1 MTAAFQPSAFYSGAF
16 QSTTPL
22 LASTGTITLAGNAA
36 GGAIM
41 MPASTAAY
49 PHTRNAAAI
58 RATRWLGAATRVMA
72 LTGGTATFGSTL
84 HAAVGGYGTPFK
96 ISARATRWLP
106 AEAGV
111 YPQIRFSAGLQKAMV
126 ESGRVAVRGYAANAR
141 VEMPADSG
149 AYTVGGF
156 ANARSIGRPAL
167 SGGSIVYIGRDV
179 SLPIE
184 APTGGAEFALDAF
197 DADCFVTRIGYVG
210 PIQVIQQKTGASLLA
225 EKFLSAE
232 AARYTSATNDGY
244 LGREYSI
251 GSCGAYQLSGNRADL
266 RDRRTLNEHSG
277 TYILVDRTALLVKGD
292 IYDFS
297 TAPTVMS
304 VPKEDWVMRCA

>member
-1 MTAAFQPSAFYSGAF
+1 
-16 QSTTPL
+16 
-22 LASTGTITLAGNAA
+22 
-36 GGAIM
+36 
-41 MPASTAAY
+41 
-49 PHTRNAAAI
+49 
-58 RATRWLGAATRVMA
+58 MA
-72 LTGGTATFGSTL
+72 LTGVSATFGSTL
-84 HAAVGGYGTPFK
+84 HAAVGGYGTAIR
-96 ISARATRWLP
+96 ISARATRCLP
-106 AEAGV
+106 AEAGA
-111 YPQIRFSAGLQKAMV
+111 YPQVRFSAGLQKAMV
-126 ESGRVAVRGYAANAR
+126 ESGRVAMRGFASNAH

-156 ANARSIGRPAL
+156 ANARSIGRPPL
-167 SGGSIVYIGRDV
+167 SGGSFAYVGQDV
-179 SLPIE
+179 LLPIE
-184 APTGGAEFALDAF
+184 APMGAAEFALDVF
-197 DADCFVTRIGYVG
+197 DADCFVTRLGYAG

-225 EKFLSAE
+225 DKILSAE

-251 GSCGAYQLSGNRADL
+251 GSCGAYPLSGNRAEL